1 MIYSLKV
8 FPFIFDDN
16 ISWSKHLEIM
26 AVYLSKLTDLSK

>member
-8 FPFIFDDN
+8 LPYIFDDS
-16 ISWSKHLEIM
+16 ISWSKQLEIM